1 MKCVININNNFYFFL
16 KMFKK
21 LACVTMASFSTPY
34 LTFEGSAFRRY
45 NFQFVGSSISTFS

>member
-34 LTFEGSAFRRY
+34 LTFGGSAFRRY